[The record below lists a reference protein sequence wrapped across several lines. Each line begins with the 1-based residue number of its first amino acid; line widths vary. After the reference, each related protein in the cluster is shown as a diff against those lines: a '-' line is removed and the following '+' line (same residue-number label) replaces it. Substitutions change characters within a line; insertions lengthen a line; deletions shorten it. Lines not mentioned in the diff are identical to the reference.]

1 MCKNVIP
8 IGGACTERAKMPTYE
23 CPTVTD
29 RSKARHSVLAVTVVA
44 FIASM
49 VARVIIS
56 PLIPAFLDVFDVSR
70 GTIGLALTGM
80 WAATALTQ
88 FPAGLLGQRYGE
100 ERIILLS
107 LALTACGSLLLSA
120 STTFYVF
127 TVTVLILGLAG
138 GLYMPVAAS
147 FLTKTFQRTGRVL
160 GIHSIGAPIGGLVG
174 PIIVT
179 YFLANG
185 TWQAPPLVVAVAVFA
200 VATLFFWHV
209 GTPDG
214 DSAPDDSAI
223 PLRPRLL
230 LGLFGRPRVFFTAVL
245 AAVGF
250 FVFQAITTFLPTF
263 LVEYAGFSTGRAGL
277 LFSGVFATAIGG
289 APALGWL
296 SDHFGRDTV
305 LVGGF
310 LATAGGIGV
319 FLTGT
324 TGLAVASG
332 TLLIGVGISW
342 NGVLNSRLMDQ
353 FGDAERTVSFGFVRT
368 GILLVSSLGSVVTG
382 TLADAFGW
390 AVAFGLLLSI
400 MVGAAL
406 LLVGNLLIG
415 SRY

>member
-1 MCKNVIP
+1 
-8 IGGACTERAKMPTYE
+8 MPTYE
-23 CPTVTD
+23 RRTVTD

-56 PLIPAFLDVFDVSR
+56 PLIPAFLEVFDVSR

-88 FPAGLLGQRYGE
+88 FPAGLLGQRFGE
-100 ERIILLS
+100 ERVILLS
-107 LALTACGSLLLSA
+107 LILTGCGSLLLSA
-120 STTFYVF
+120 STTFYAF

-147 FLTKTFQRTGRVL
+147 FLTKTFRGTGRVL
-160 GIHSIGAPIGGLVG
+160 GIHSIGAPIGGLIG
-174 PIIVT
+174 PVMVT
-179 YFLANG
+179 YFLARG
-185 TWQAPPLVVAVAVFA
+185 TWQAPPLVVALSVFA

-209 GTPDG
+209 GTPERR
-214 DSAPDDSAI
+214 SAPDDSPT
-223 PLRPRLL
+223 PLQPRLL
-230 LGLFGRPRVFFTAVL
+230 FGLFGRPRVFFTAVL
-245 AAVGF
+245 AAFGF
-250 FVFQAITTFLPTF
+250 FVFQAITTFFPTF
-263 LVEYAGFSTGRAGL
+263 LVEYADFSPGRAGL
-277 LFSGVFATAIGG
+277 LFSGTFATAIAG

-296 SDHFGRDTV
+296 SDHFGRDAV

-310 LATAGGIGV
+310 LTTAGGIGV
-319 FLTGT
+319 FLIGSS
-324 TGLAVASG
+324 GLTIASG

-353 FGDAERTVSFGFVRT
+353 FSDAERTVSFGFVRT

-382 TLADAFGW
+382 TLADTFGW
-390 AVAFGLLLSI
+390 AVAFGVLLSI

-406 LLVGNLLIG
+406 LLVGNILIG
-415 SRY
+415 GKY